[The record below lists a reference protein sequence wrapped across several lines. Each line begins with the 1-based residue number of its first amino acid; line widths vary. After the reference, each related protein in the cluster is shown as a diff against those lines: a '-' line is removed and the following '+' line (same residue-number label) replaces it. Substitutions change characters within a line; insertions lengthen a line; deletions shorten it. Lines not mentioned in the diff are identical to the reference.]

1 MTEGRH
7 RTYNLGKIGQ
17 FRFLLRTAEGEGG
30 KQMKE
35 RSIINKTPLFIILL
49 TVLIS
54 AGYAFADADKIFKE
68 NSKAVVVIETY
79 NEKGEP
85 IGQGSGFIVRADGV
99 IVTNYH
105 VVSDAADIK
114 VKAGKEVLNVEGLIY
129 TDKEN
134 DLVMLKVKG
143 KDLPAVKLGDIEK
156 ANVGEKVYVI
166 SSPQGFENTISDGI
180 LSGIREIAPGR
191 KVLQITAPVSQGSSG
206 GPVFDKNGEVIGI
219 ATFLIKEAQN
229 LNFAMPV
236 NIIKDKI
243 HSKKVIALKDSKI
256 EGYEDTAEYWFVL
269 GYYLGEA
276 GMHKEAIEA
285 YRQAIRIKPDYAVA
299 HYNLGVA
306 YGKSGMY
313 REGIEALKQAIRIE
327 PDHAKAHYSLGVAYG
342 KSGMQKESIE
352 AYKQAIRIKPDLAEA
367 HNNLGVA
374 YGKSGMYKE
383 EIEAYKQAI
392 RIKPDY
398 AKAHYNLGVTYLV
411 IDGRGMALE
420 EYKILKELDPQ
431 RAEELFN
438 LIYK

>member
-1 MTEGRH
+1 
-7 RTYNLGKIGQ
+7 
-17 FRFLLRTAEGEGG
+17 
-30 KQMKE
+30 MKE

-49 TVLIS
+49 AVLIS

-99 IVTNYH
+99 IVTKYD
-105 VVSDAADIK
+105 VVRDAGEIK
-114 VKAGKEVLNVEGLIY
+114 VKVGKEVLNVEGLIY

-143 KDLPAVKLGDIEK
+143 KGLPAVKLGDIER

-180 LSGIREIAPGR
+180 SSGIREIASGR

-313 REGIEALKQAIRIE
+313 REGIEAYKQAIRIK
-327 PDHAKAHYSLGVAYG
+327 PDLAEAHNNLGVAYG
-342 KSGMQKESIE
+342 KSGMYKEEIE
-352 AYKQAIRIKPDLAEA
+352 AYKQAIRIKPDYAEA